1 VCLLFALCA
10 SVSSIARAQ
19 QRTNNTDDD
28 TFGATANVAAPVTA
42 RVSEDATAAGTTVTA
57 GGRAHALESVPEAL
71 SEVPGAQVQSQGGYG
86 APATVALRS
95 GQASHVSVLLDE
107 IPLDTPD
114 TGAFDL
120 SLLPLGLLERVEV
133 YRGGAPAWLGDGAIG
148 GVVRLVP
155 LQARDTHA
163 QLELGA
169 GSFGRYELAL
179 QNALAPERAAHPSL
193 LAYAHLSGADNDYPY
208 EDGVTRFV
216 SGDERTLAQRNARVD
231 SGDGFLHG
239 AIDVAGGR
247 LSALLLASGRAQGVP
262 GSLALP
268 AEHAHRQLIRALA
281 GVGYARERRD
291 DDGERRYRVQLS
303 ASASQ
308 QTQRVSDGDEL
319 GMGLPIES
327 DDLWR
332 RATVRAGAG
341 VRVLPWLEPSV
352 VASAALDGFAPDN
365 PLAFSAP
372 PRASRRSSE
381 AFALEP
387 RLYGMLGSVR
397 AELRPS
403 LRLELDQAR
412 IEDPDR
418 DAAAS
423 THDDA
428 IAPTYRVA
436 GLLAPL
442 PSLALTASAASG
454 KRLPSLFELFGDR
467 AFVAANP
474 KLAPERSRTVEAG
487 VQAAGRAGLLRGS
500 AELHGFLLWVDDLIR
515 YKRQSQLTLRAENA
529 ARAKIAGLELGLDGG
544 VGDHVQLTAA
554 LSAQRGRNQVDRT
567 LPLQPNWQLLVRPEL
582 SFALPPLDRARLFVE
597 AQHVGLTYLDD
608 ENLSSLP
615 PRTTLGFGAGVEL
628 WQRRLS
634 VLARVRNLFDVNA
647 SDVLGRPLPGREILL
662 SLALREDYAW

>member
-1 VCLLFALCA
+1 
-10 SVSSIARAQ
+10 
-19 QRTNNTDDD
+19 
-28 TFGATANVAAPVTA
+28 
-42 RVSEDATAAGTTVTA
+42 
-57 GGRAHALESVPEAL
+57 
-71 SEVPGAQVQSQGGYG
+71 
-86 APATVALRS
+86 
-95 GQASHVSVLLDE
+95 
-107 IPLDTPD
+107 
-114 TGAFDL
+114 
-120 SLLPLGLLERVEV
+120 
-133 YRGGAPAWLGDGAIG
+133 
-148 GVVRLVP
+148 
-155 LQARDTHA
+155 
-163 QLELGA
+163 
-169 GSFGRYELAL
+169 
-179 QNALAPERAAHPSL
+179 
-193 LAYAHLSGADNDYPY
+193 
-208 EDGVTRFV
+208 
-216 SGDERTLAQRNARVD
+216 
-231 SGDGFLHG
+231 
-239 AIDVAGGR
+239 
-247 LSALLLASGRAQGVP
+247 
-262 GSLALP
+262 
-268 AEHAHRQLIRALA
+268 
-281 GVGYARERRD
+281 
-291 DDGERRYRVQLS
+291 
-303 ASASQ
+303 
-308 QTQRVSDGDEL
+308 
-319 GMGLPIES
+319 
-327 DDLWR
+327 
-332 RATVRAGAG
+332 
-341 VRVLPWLEPSV
+341 
-352 VASAALDGFAPDN
+352 
-365 PLAFSAP
+365 
-372 PRASRRSSE
+372 
-381 AFALEP
+381 
-387 RLYGMLGSVR
+387 VR

-442 PSLALTASAASG
+442 PTLALTASAASG

-467 AFVAANP
+467 AFFAANP
-474 KLAPERSRTVEAG
+474 RLAPERSRTVDAG
-487 VQAAGRAGLLRGS
+487 VQAAGRAGLLHGS
-500 AELHGFLLWVDDLIR
+500 TELHGFVLWVDDLIR